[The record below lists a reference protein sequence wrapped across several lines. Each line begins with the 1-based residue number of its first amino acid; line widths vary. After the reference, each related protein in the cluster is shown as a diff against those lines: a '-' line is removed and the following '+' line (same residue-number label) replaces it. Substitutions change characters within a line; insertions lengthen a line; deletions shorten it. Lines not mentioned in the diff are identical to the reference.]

1 VNLASLHP
9 TPRKKTKRRGMG
21 NGSGWGKTSGR
32 GGKGQTARSG
42 GKINPY
48 FEGGQMPLYRRTPLR
63 GFNNANFKTRYA
75 LVNLCVLDAF
85 KAGEEIAP
93 DFLVEQGIIDRSY
106 SLVKI
111 LGTGEVKKAF
121 KVKAHAF
128 SKSAVEKIKAAG
140 GEVIILNASGRQES
154 LYKVADTC
162 ENS

>member
-1 VNLASLHP
+1 
-9 TPRKKTKRRGMG
+9 MG

-42 GKINPY
+42 GTINPY

-75 LVNLCVLDAF
+75 LVNLYAFDGF
-85 KAGEEIAP
+85 KAGEEITP
-93 DFLVEQGIIDRSY
+93 DFLIEQGLVDPSD
-106 SLVKI
+106 SLIKI

-128 SKSAVEKIKAAG
+128 SKSAAEKIKAAG
-140 GEVIILNASGRQES
+140 GEAIVLGSVLAEGCKDS
-154 LYKVADTC
+154 
-162 ENS
+162 